1 MHSLYIEQLCERPRP
16 EGRSGQSWSRIL
28 NTYQVSFETHL
39 ASLTTMAVSDDDD
52 VDLGDPGP
60 QVAAGPVLPQA
71 AQAAQAA
78 QAMQAAQAAQAAATN
93 PFSPAHGGANN
104 EQRLVQVLES
114 VTMLLQNQA
123 ATSAAA
129 LSNRTAVTGKDLSK
143 IIKQPEPFSPKDRD
157 AELSMWPAWSWQFE
171 QWLGCVN
178 RDFVQD
184 IARIRANLS
193 VPIVQTALTAAEQER
208 SQLLL
213 GILAGLMH
221 DKGCRMLRTIPA
233 SCGFEGY
240 RRLMQDLTPSSR
252 SRLLAL
258 IQMIHSWPAFNM
270 KLGLMQQLA
279 KFESAVQE
287 YESLSNSQM
296 SEDAK
301 LASVLKCLSGQLK
314 MQAMVHVTENS
325 TYADLR
331 QLIQRWDSGQARWD
345 GALASAYG
353 IPTSR
358 NPNDT
363 SAPME
368 IDRLQKG
375 KKGGKGD
382 KGKGKGHA
390 KGSGSWDTKGKG
402 QGGNSKGKGKGQT
415 SSGKGDKLCNFC
427 KKPGHFKRDCFA
439 WKRFQQAQ
447 GSVQQ
452 VAKDTSVPQGA
463 LASTASS
470 SAASASSLAASSSRK
485 VNRLEFVVP
494 EEYPVIPMYDD
505 DDEDD
510 IDLTVFSEW
519 YDDDDEAYAVCAVH
533 YDMTATDSDGDWMR
547 CGVQSEDSCNESN
560 RSNSNDDPI
569 TTESPGFS
577 ASVACQDQV
586 PCSGHVCAVVSSL
599 SFDPQDAS
607 AGDPVEMI
615 IDSGADESCL
625 PLSMDL
631 LGQSLGRAGPSF
643 CDAQGHPLQVHDRR
657 QCVLQFLNLD
667 QQVKTFKE
675 SCLVSSVNSPLFAV
689 GKLYKL
695 GWGTFWCGDQFVL
708 GLPGKP
714 STYIPCSFRHNSIVA
729 QGWIRRVH
737 VPSPSHES
745 AAASAVPRASLSP
758 SPMQVR
764 MLAKLGR
771 VLERLVRDATYFQE
785 LVPGIW
791 GIQVDSDCFIDV
803 SEALPNEGLQY
814 RTTLALQNGRW
825 KVLELSENI
834 DQLESPSC

>member
-1 MHSLYIEQLCERPRP
+1 
-16 EGRSGQSWSRIL
+16 
-28 NTYQVSFETHL
+28 
-39 ASLTTMAVSDDDD
+39 MAVSDDDD

-129 LSNRTAVTGKDLSK
+129 LNNRTAVTGKDLSK

-279 KFESAVQE
+279 KFESAEQE

-331 QLIQRWDSGQARWD
+331 QLIQRWDPGQARFGW
-345 GALASAYG
+345 
-353 IPTSR
+353 
-358 NPNDT
+358 
-363 SAPME
+363 
-368 IDRLQKG
+368 
-375 KKGGKGD
+375 
-382 KGKGKGHA
+382 
-390 KGSGSWDTKGKG
+390 
-402 QGGNSKGKGKGQT
+402 
-415 SSGKGDKLCNFC
+415 
-427 KKPGHFKRDCFA
+427 
-439 WKRFQQAQ
+439 RF
-447 GSVQQ
+447 
-452 VAKDTSVPQGA
+452 
-463 LASTASS
+463 
-470 SAASASSLAASSSRK
+470 
-485 VNRLEFVVP
+485 
-494 EEYPVIPMYDD
+494 
-505 DDEDD
+505 
-510 IDLTVFSEW
+510 
-519 YDDDDEAYAVCAVH
+519 
-533 YDMTATDSDGDWMR
+533 
-547 CGVQSEDSCNESN
+547 
-560 RSNSNDDPI
+560 
-569 TTESPGFS
+569 GFS
-577 ASVACQDQV
+577 
-586 PCSGHVCAVVSSL
+586 L
-599 SFDPQDAS
+599 RDP
-607 AGDPVEMI
+607 
-615 IDSGADESCL
+615 
-625 PLSMDL
+625 DL
-631 LGQSLGRAGPSF
+631 
-643 CDAQGHPLQVHDRR
+643 
-657 QCVLQFLNLD
+657 
-667 QQVKTFKE
+667 
-675 SCLVSSVNSPLFAV
+675 
-689 GKLYKL
+689 
-695 GWGTFWCGDQFVL
+695 
-708 GLPGKP
+708 
-714 STYIPCSFRHNSIVA
+714 
-729 QGWIRRVH
+729 
-737 VPSPSHES
+737 
-745 AAASAVPRASLSP
+745 
-758 SPMQVR
+758 
-764 MLAKLGR
+764 
-771 VLERLVRDATYFQE
+771 
-785 LVPGIW
+785 
-791 GIQVDSDCFIDV
+791 
-803 SEALPNEGLQY
+803 
-814 RTTLALQNGRW
+814 
-825 KVLELSENI
+825 
-834 DQLESPSC
+834 